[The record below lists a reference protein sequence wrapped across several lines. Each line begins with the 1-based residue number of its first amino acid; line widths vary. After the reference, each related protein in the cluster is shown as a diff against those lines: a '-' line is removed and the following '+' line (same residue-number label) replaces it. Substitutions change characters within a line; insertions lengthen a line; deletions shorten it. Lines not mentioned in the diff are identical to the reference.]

1 MRHSKLLSLK
11 KKFPQMTV
19 STDNDPN
26 RRVLEN
32 RDDVREAVAELIG
45 HAERGLAIL
54 TQDLEPEIYDHDIF
68 LEKLKKFILARSFA
82 RVRVLIVHPE
92 RTMKLGNQFVTMGRR
107 LNSYIEIRHAKPEY
121 RDCRDAFC
129 LADDQA
135 IVYRPDSQN
144 WEGMLALEA
153 DLTQSYLERFDQLW
167 QACEHEPELRRLQL

>member
-1 MRHSKLLSLK
+1 MIARTKND
-11 KKFPQMTV
+11 
-19 STDNDPN
+19 ST
-26 RRVLEN
+26 RRVLTDREE
-32 RDDVREAVAELIG
+32 VREAVAELIG

-107 LNSYIEIRHAKPEY
+107 LNSYIEIRHARPEY

-129 LADDQA
+129 LADDRA
-135 IVYRPDSQN
+135 IVYRPDAQN
-144 WEGMLALEA
+144 WDGMLALEQELA
-153 DLTQSYLERFDQLW
+153 KTYLERFDQLW
-167 QACEHEPELRRLQL
+167 QACEQESEPRRLQL

>member
-1 MRHSKLLSLK
+1 
-11 KKFPQMTV
+11 MTAR
-19 STDNDPN
+19 TDNDLS
-26 RRVLEN
+26 RRILAD
-32 RDDVREAVAELIG
+32 RDEVRVAVAELIG

-68 LEKLKKFILARSFA
+68 LEKLKKFILARGFA

-129 LADDQA
+129 LADDKA
-135 IVYRPDSQN
+135 LVYRPDAQH
-144 WEGMLALEA
+144 WDGMLALEPSLA
-153 DLTQSYLERFDQLW
+153 RTYLDRFDQLW
-167 QACEHEPELRRLQL
+167 QACEHEPELRRQQF

>member
-1 MRHSKLLSLK
+1 MIARR
-11 KKFPQMTV
+11 
-19 STDNDPN
+19 DNHPN
-26 RRVLEN
+26 RRVLTN
-32 RDDVREAVAELIG
+32 RDEIREAVAELIG
-45 HAERGLAIL
+45 QAERGLAIL

-129 LADDQA
+129 LADDRA
-135 IVYRPDSQN
+135 IVYRPDARC
-144 WEGMLALEA
+144 WDGMLALEP
-153 DLTQSYLERFDQLW
+153 DLAQTYLERFDRLW
-167 QACEHEPELRRLQL
+167 QACEHEPELRQLRL